1 MYASRFSFV
10 IFPVCLL
17 ASILWFDSFH
27 ALPSLGQETDEDAAF
42 QTKADRFEKVV
53 LRRPRRGT
61 ALELWV
67 RHYRDANRLDE
78 LKQRLT
84 SRLDTEQD
92 DASLWLAWGLV
103 CQELGNRETALA
115 AFKQASTLI
124 PGDYYVHLLLGDEL
138 MRQRKTVEATKA
150 LETALEMRVPRL
162 DYLAM
167 SKQLASAYRQLGEFD
182 KSEAIAEQLAKQFAN
197 DTRVLTELAGDL
209 QRQGNRESALQIWK
223 SIESQSQDDPFQRF
237 TAGMEIARLYLQA
250 SEQALAVEQLEPLLD
265 QVRPE
270 SWQAENVIAL
280 LESALQNQGGTQ
292 QLIDFWTARLER
304 QPNDLTSMTRLAAA
318 FSSAD
323 QIDQAETIYQ
333 QALQRSPQNQAIHQ
347 GLISMYIR
355 EGNFDAAIRQQT
367 ELTKLNPTDAETKLE
382 LGRLHLQGSSRDPA
396 RARQLA
402 VKAWEP
408 IAAID
413 SSDAALAM
421 QVANACLEAAIPT
434 DLVGG
439 SKVKVLPAV
448 LLDQEAVLLTTAE
461 RFLREAIQ
469 RDPTS
474 PQYQEYLAQL
484 LHQLNRRDEAI
495 QTCLAM
501 AADKSAAAW
510 DEVSRTLERL
520 GYLDEAVS
528 AAASAAKQTTS
539 DLAYQERWV
548 NLLVTVGRYEEA
560 LEQLKIWPTSSI
572 AWMEAAV
579 RFRVMI
585 ATRSDTIRET
595 TAELDET
602 AQDNPNDVAAV
613 WTQASLLAA
622 SGQPVEAARKMSL
635 AVERSPESPVLVRQ
649 LAKMLESANQ
659 PSLAV
664 EQYQRLIQLDR
675 ARHQD
680 DYQRI
685 IDLELRQNNLQAAMQ
700 AANALIR
707 AAPNNPESHLLRAT
721 VSMRGGDFDQRLE
734 SIERAV
740 QVAPNDL
747 QMRRQYA
754 TALRDSRQNQRALEE
769 AFSCFQL
776 SESLVEKRTIL
787 SWILDWT
794 SDLDQRKWLLEQVN
808 RARRGK
814 DDIYSGT
821 LSLVHLLDR
830 MNRTDKA
837 IEELSALQRQFP
849 NDTTIL
855 DDLVRLAETTNQP
868 SIAVKYQEQLTRLQ
882 RDAQGLEKLA
892 RLYRQNNQLEAAS
905 QIWDELLR
913 DSATYDQIFN
923 AVDRLLER
931 GDVFQAQRFVEAG
944 LARFPESW
952 QLAYRSGLIHL
963 AMDQRS
969 AGRKSL
975 RAVIQTNVG
984 SQLVRGSGLPPEYPR
999 VQTAIQAYTA
1009 FRTLAGRIEQQ
1020 GRRNSRTLQ
1029 EFFDPKILK
1038 AGGSASLQDTKVYA
1052 AVSLL
1057 VLAYDPEEQVAWIAD
1072 LANEDR
1078 RNPVEVQLAATASWV
1093 TGRSADCR
1101 QAMEWLDDQ
1110 SDESTIAKLIVLLNP
1125 PYADQG
1131 EVDIDPLEKAY
1142 RWLRHR
1148 RPRIAD
1154 DVQLLYV
1161 TRLCLHSNQEHAAR
1175 IVIGEIRDSQTFNQ
1189 LTHFTPLVRI
1199 LAQPEVTAE
1208 FLQAIDRTLIA
1219 ESGQIDADRVWSALM
1234 LSIQIADWKDNE
1246 QASVGLQL
1254 METLISQSRLS
1265 RITNRTNVSQLSQD
1279 PYGKILWSL
1288 TKEITTAVR
1297 RRPGQGGSVTDAT
1310 RRWAAAQQR
1319 ILTAHNSGEY
1329 RREGLLFATAPP
1341 VSNSAGNA
1349 NWYPTPTAAINATTL
1364 NALNQIT
1371 SVAKTNGRY
1380 DELLS
1385 RLNNPERLSSKEDGP
1400 SFQLAAAHAN
1410 WFAEDYEGTI
1420 EKLEKWSDEAKG
1432 GPATEL
1438 LVRVYLERRQLPQAL
1453 EALNQIPS
1461 ESPVWATL
1469 RRAIAKD
1476 WSQQAL
1482 NRDLIG
1488 HEGAI
1493 TDLTFSGDGKQLIS
1507 ASVDRT
1513 IKVWNID
1520 TGEVEQSL
1528 PDHNDIVLAVE
1539 YSPSSDL
1546 LASAGYDREVRLWNP
1561 ETLEPVESLVGHT
1574 SAIRG
1579 LAFSPDGRLLA
1590 SAGDDRSIILW
1601 DLESRTQRHILEG
1614 HRGPVTAIS
1623 FSPSGETLVSA
1634 SHDQSLI
1641 LWDTKTGTEQERLES
1656 AHGIVRTVIFTGED
1670 QIVSGHQAN
1679 TSITWNRGP
1688 TNWTQ
1693 QILPTES
1700 AVRSIAVDPAR
1711 QRVAIGTD
1719 DNSVIIQDLKAAKEE
1734 SILQGHS
1741 SRVLSVT
1748 FSPDGKQ
1755 FASAGYDG
1763 IIKISRV
1770 DIP

>member
-1 MYASRFSFV
+1 MHASRFSCV
-10 IFPVCLL
+10 IFPICLL
-17 ASILWFDSFH
+17 ASIVWVNSFD
-27 ALPSLGQETDEDAAF
+27 ALPSLGQEANEDAAF
-42 QTKADRFEKVV
+42 QTKADRFEAVV

-78 LKQRLT
+78 LKERLT
-84 SRLDTEQD
+84 SRLDEEND
-92 DASLWLAWGLV
+92 NASLWLAWGLV
-103 CQELGNRETALA
+103 CQELRDSETALA
-115 AFKQASTLI
+115 AFEKASALI
-124 PGDYYVHLLLGDEL
+124 PRDYYVHLLLGDEL
-138 MRQRKTVEATKA
+138 MRQRQTIEATKA
-150 LETALEMRVPRL
+150 LETALQMRVPRL

-182 KSEAIAEQLAKQFAN
+182 KSKAIAEQLTKRFAS
-197 DTRVLTELAGDL
+197 DTRVLAELASDL
-209 QRQGNRESALQIWK
+209 QRQGNRDSALQIWK

-250 SEQALAVEQLEPLLD
+250 SQQAFAVEQLEPLLE

-280 LESALQNQGGTQ
+280 LESALQNQGGIQ

-318 FSSAD
+318 LSSAD
-323 QIDQAETIYQ
+323 QIDQAESIYQ

-355 EGNFDAAIRQQT
+355 EGDFDAAIRQQT
-367 ELTKLNPTDAETKLE
+367 ELTELNPTDAETKLQ

-402 VKAWEP
+402 VEAWEP

-413 SSDAALAM
+413 SSDATLAM
-421 QVANACLEAAIPT
+421 QVANACLDAAIPT

-448 LLDQEAVLLTTAE
+448 LRDQEAVLLATAE
-461 RFLREAIQ
+461 QYLREAMQ
-469 RDPTS
+469 RDPKS
-474 PQYQEYLAQL
+474 PQYREYLAQL
-484 LHQLNRRDEAI
+484 LHQLNRREEAI
-495 QTCLAM
+495 ETCLAI
-501 AADKSAAAW
+501 AADESPTAW

-528 AAASAAKQTTS
+528 AAAKAAKQTTT

-548 NLLVTVGRYEEA
+548 NLLVMDGRYEEA
-560 LEQLKIWPTSSI
+560 LKQLRSWPTASI
-572 AWMEAAV
+572 AWTEAAV

-585 ATRSDTIRET
+585 ATRSGTIRET
-595 TAELDET
+595 TAELDQ
-602 AQDNPNDVAAV
+602 AAKANPTDVAAV

-635 AVERSPESPVLVRQ
+635 AVERAPDSPVLVRQ

-659 PSLAV
+659 PALAV

-685 IDLELRQNNLQAAMQ
+685 IDLELRQNNLQAAMK

-721 VSMRGGDFDQRLE
+721 VSMRGGDFDRRLE

-808 RARRGK
+808 RSRHGR

-830 MNRTDKA
+830 MNRTDEA
-837 IEELSALQRQFP
+837 IDELSALQRQFP
-849 NDTTIL
+849 NDMTIL
-855 DDLVRLAETTNQP
+855 DDLVRFAEATNQP

-905 QIWDELLR
+905 QIWDELLH
-913 DSATYDQIFN
+913 DSATYDQIVN

-931 GDVFQAQRFVEAG
+931 GDVFQAQRFVESG

-975 RAVIQTNVG
+975 RAVIQTTGG
-984 SQLVRGSGLPPEYPR
+984 SQAARRSGLPPEYHS
-999 VQTAIQAYTA
+999 VQTAIRAYTA
-1009 FRTLAGRIEQQ
+1009 FRMLADRIEQQ

-1057 VLAYDPEEQVAWIAD
+1057 VLAYNPEEQVTWLTDLSNAD
-1072 LANEDR
+1072 PHDVAEVKLA
-1078 RNPVEVQLAATASWV
+1078 VITSWV

-1101 QAMEWLDDQ
+1101 RTMEWLDDQ

-1125 PYADQG
+1125 PYADRG
-1131 EVDIDPLEKAY
+1131 SVEIDPLEKAY

-1161 TRLCLHSNQEHAAR
+1161 ARLCLHSDQENAAR
-1175 IVIGEIRDSQTFNQ
+1175 IVTGEIRDSQTFNQ

-1208 FLQAIDRTLIA
+1208 FLQAINRTLA
-1219 ESGQIDADRVWSALM
+1219 GESGQIDADRVWSALM
-1234 LSIQIADWKDNE
+1234 LSIQIADWEDDE
-1246 QASVGLQL
+1246 QVAVALQL
-1254 METLISQSRLS
+1254 MESMISQSRLS
-1265 RITNRTNVSQLSQD
+1265 RIPNRTNISQLSQD

-1288 TKEITTAVR
+1288 TKEITAAVR

-1310 RRWAAAQQR
+1310 RRWAAAQQP

-1329 RREGLLFATAPP
+1329 RGEDLLFSTAPP
-1341 VSNSAGNA
+1341 VIDMA
-1349 NWYPTPTAAINATTL
+1349 NKAAWYPTPTAAMNATSL
-1364 NALNQIT
+1364 NALKQMT

-1380 DELLS
+1380 DELLNA
-1385 RLNNPERLSSKEDGP
+1385 LDNPGRLSSEEDGP
-1400 SFQLAAAHAN
+1400 SFRMAAANAN

-1420 EKLEKWSDEAKG
+1420 DKLQKWADEAKD
-1432 GPATEL
+1432 GPAKEL

-1461 ESPVWATL
+1461 EAPAWAAL
-1469 RRAIAKD
+1469 RRTIAKD

-1482 NRDLIG
+1482 NRDLVG

-1493 TDLTFSGDGKQLIS
+1493 TDLAFSSDGKQLVS

-1513 IKVWNID
+1513 IKVWDID
-1520 TGEVEQSL
+1520 TGRIERSL
-1528 PDHNDIVLAVE
+1528 PNHNDIVLAVE

-1546 LASAGYDREVRLWNP
+1546 LASAGYDREIRLWNP
-1561 ETLEPVESLVGHT
+1561 ETLEPVESLAGHT
-1574 SAIRG
+1574 SAIRA

-1590 SAGDDRSIILW
+1590 SAGDDRSIVLW
-1601 DLESRTQRHILEG
+1601 DLESRTRRHILEG
-1614 HRGPVTAIS
+1614 HRGPVTAVS
-1623 FSPSGETLVSA
+1623 FSPSGETLVSS

-1641 LWDTKTGTEQERLES
+1641 LWDTKTGSQQERLES
-1656 AHGIVRTVIFTGED
+1656 AHGIVRSVIFTGED

-1679 TSITWNRGP
+1679 ASITWNRGP
-1688 TNWTQ
+1688 SSWTQ
-1693 QILPTES
+1693 QLLPTES
-1700 AVRSIAVDPAR
+1700 AVRSVSVDPTR

-1719 DNSVIIQDLKAAKEE
+1719 DNSVIIRDLKAAKEE
-1734 SILQGHS
+1734 SILQGHT

-1763 IIKISRV
+1763 IIKISRI